1 MSPIKL
7 AIVGLGKIARDQ
19 HLPSLAASAD
29 YQLVAVASPHNR
41 LDGVP
46 NYPDIQTLLREQPEV
61 EAVSICTSPQV
72 RYDIA
77 RHALEQNRHVMLEKP
92 PGATL
97 NEVTALVD
105 LAQQRRL
112 ALFATW
118 HSREAPAVEPARE
131 WLSKRTIRSVLVTW
145 KEDVRVWHPGQ
156 AWIWRAGGLGVF
168 DPGINALSIITRILP
183 QPLVLKD
190 AELSFPS
197 NCETPI
203 AAQLQLQGPGGI
215 PVRAEFDFRQTGPQR
230 WDIDIETDAGRLLL
244 SKGGSVM
251 QVDGES
257 IVAAPDSEYANLYAR
272 FAPLVRERRI
282 DVDLAAFRLVADA
295 FMCGRRLTVDPFIE

>member
-1 MSPIKL
+1 VSTIKL
-7 AIVGLGKIARDQ
+7 AIVGMGKIARDQ
-19 HLPSLAASAD
+19 HLPSLAANPD
-29 YQLVAVASPHNR
+29 YQLVAVASPNHR

-46 NYPDIQTLLREQPEV
+46 NYRDIQTLLREQPDI
-61 EAVSICTSPQV
+61 EAVSICTPPQV
-72 RYDIA
+72 RYEIA

-97 NEVTALVD
+97 NEVAALVE

-118 HSREAPAVEPARE
+118 HSREASAVEPARE
-131 WLSKRTIRSVLVTW
+131 WLAQRKIRNVLVTW

-183 QPLVLKD
+183 QPLVLKE

-203 AAQLQLQGPGGI
+203 AAQLTLQGPDGL
-215 PVRAEFDFRQTGPQR
+215 PVRAEFDFRQTGPQS

-251 QVDGES
+251 QVDGKP

-272 FAPLVRERRI
+272 FAPLVRERRL

-295 FMCGRRLTVDPFIE
+295 FMCGRRVTVDPFIE

>member
-19 HLPSLAASAD
+19 HLPSLAANPN
-29 YQLVAVASPHNR
+29 YQLVAVASPHSK
-41 LDGVP
+41 LEGVP
-46 NYPDIQTLLREQPEV
+46 SYPDIETLLREQPGI
-61 EAVSICTSPQV
+61 EAVSLCTTPQV

-77 RHALEQNRHVMLEKP
+77 RYALEQNRHVMLEKP

-105 LAQQRRL
+105 LAQQRQL

-118 HSREAPAVEPARE
+118 HSREAAAVEPARE
-131 WLSKRTIRSVLVTW
+131 WLAGRKIRRVQVTW

-203 AAQLQLQGPGGI
+203 AAQLSLQGPGGL
-215 PVRAEFDFRQTGPQR
+215 PVRAEFDFRQTGPQS

-251 QVDGES
+251 QVDGQP
-257 IVAAPDSEYANLYAR
+257 VVQATDREYANLYAR
-272 FAPLVRERRI
+272 FAPLVRERRT

-295 FMCGRRLTVDPFIE
+295 FMCGRRSIVDPFIE